1 MLYNFDFEKLG
12 VDWKEVSEFRV
23 KRLREAMRAHNF
35 DALLTM
41 RLDNVRYMT
50 RFRGLTLSIF
60 FAMKY
65 AAILT
70 IESQPYLLVASGD
83 LARVKK
89 EMPWQRDRVKPL
101 PMDVGIAGGTFAEAF
116 NELGFRG
123 GTVGVEIMPI
133 ALFKSLEK
141 QFPKFNFVDGAI
153 AFADAK
159 AVKHPGEI
167 EALRQSS
174 IVAEIGMNAFLKSA
188 EEGKTEIEV
197 SSLAEYN
204 MKSVGAE
211 DAFALIMSGDHAV
224 ELNRFSTMRRIRRG
238 ELVLA
243 DIGCTYLGYN
253 SDFARTVICGD
264 PTPEQKRVYQ
274 AVYDSLK
281 AAIQACKPGVPSA
294 SIDKASRDVLRD
306 YGYEKY
312 WYFGVTGHG
321 IGVSVHEPPTI
332 GEKAAPGEREVP
344 LEIGNVFS
352 IEPSVHLPGV
362 GGVRLE
368 DTVVVTDKGAEVLTR
383 TCFDERLLSG

>member
-1 MLYNFDFEKLG
+1 MLYNFDFEKPG
-12 VDWKEVSEFRV
+12 VDWKEVSEFRL
-23 KRLREAMRAHNF
+23 KRLKQSMGAHNM

-50 RFRGLTLSIF
+50 RFRGLTLSVF
-60 FAMKY
+60 FTMRY
-65 AAILT
+65 AGILT
-70 IESQPYLLVASGD
+70 AESQPYLLVASGD
-83 LARVKK
+83 FARAKK

-116 NELGFRG
+116 NELNFKG
-123 GTVGVEIMPI
+123 GTVGVDIMPI
-133 ALFKSLEK
+133 SLFKSLEK
-141 QFPKFNFVDGAI
+141 QFPKFHFVDGGV

-159 AVKHPGEI
+159 SVKHPGEI

-174 IVAEIGMNAFLKSA
+174 IVAELGMDAFLKA
-188 EEGKTEIEV
+188 TEEGETEIEI
-197 SSLAEYN
+197 SALADYR
-204 MKSVGAE
+204 MRSAGAE
-211 DAFALIMSGDHAV
+211 DAFALIMSGEHAV
-224 ELNRFSTMRRIRRG
+224 ELNRFPTMKRIRRG

-274 AVYDSLK
+274 AVYHALR

-294 SIDKASRDVLRD
+294 SIDKASRDILRQQ
-306 YGYEKY
+306 GYEKY

-321 IGVSVHEPPTI
+321 VGISIQEPPTI
-332 GEKAAPGEREVP
+332 GENVAAGEREVL
-344 LEIGNVFS
+344 LEVGNVFS

-368 DTVVVTDKGAEVLTR
+368 DTVVVTDKGAEVLTH
-383 TCFDERLLSG
+383 TQFDERLLG